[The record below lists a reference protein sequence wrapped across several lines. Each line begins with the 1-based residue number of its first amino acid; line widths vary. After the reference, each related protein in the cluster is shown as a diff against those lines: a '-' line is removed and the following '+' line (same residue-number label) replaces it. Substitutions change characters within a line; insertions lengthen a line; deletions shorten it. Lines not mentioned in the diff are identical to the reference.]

1 MNWAPGSRAR
11 RPARY
16 ERAEL
21 GRRRG
26 SHLRPEDDRV
36 AVRVDRDA
44 VAVVHLAL
52 EQLERERILHQ
63 PLDGSLE
70 RPRAERR
77 IVALAPEEA
86 PGRVRHVQ
94 LDPPRRE
101 AATEMAELDV
111 DDPRDLVASQRRED
125 HHLV

>member
-52 EQLERERILHQ
+52 ERLERERLLPQ
-63 PLDGSLE
+63 PLDRPLE
-70 RPRAERR
+70 RPRTERR
-77 IVALAPEEA
+77 VVALASEEA
-86 PGRVRHVQ
+86 PGRVAHLE

-101 AATEMAELDV
+101 AATEVSELDV
-111 DDPRDLVASQRRED
+111 HDPRDLVASQR
-125 HHLV
+125 